1 MSNEKKYP
9 MTVLGKLEKEREV
22 EELIRIKRPE
32 IVARIK
38 EARELG
44 DLSEN
49 AEYHAAKEEQS
60 ILEGKI
66 ATINNILRFI
76 EIIDENIT
84 ENEKQKLE
92 EMIVEI
98 EAKIAT
104 YEVEIENA
112 NSNNSK
118 EEAALTTEK
127 LKLEKWSIEKIQEV
141 LNTVTVVSDDAV
153 GGIVTIGKKVVFVE
167 VGEDDE
173 EEYTIV
179 GSAEANP
186 SEGKISNDSPIAKAV
201 MGHKVGDKVKVQTP
215 GGEMEIEIVNV
226 K

>member
-22 EELIRIKRPE
+22 EELVRIKRPE

-66 ATINNILRFI
+66 ATINNMLRFV
-76 EIIDENIT
+76 EIIDEKIT
-84 ENEKQKLE
+84 VAEKEKLE
-92 EMIVEI
+92 GIVEEVNVKLVNYASSI
-98 EAKIAT
+98 ET
-104 YEVEIENA
+104 A
-112 NSNNSK
+112 NSNNAK
-118 EEAALTTEK
+118 EDAALLSEK
-127 LKLEKWSIEKIQEV
+127 VKLEKWYIEKIQALLSSVEV
-141 LNTVTVVSDDAV
+141 VNEDV
-153 GGIVTIGKKVVFVE
+153 GGGNVTIGKTVVFVE
-167 VGEDDE
+167 IGEDEE

-186 SEGKISNDSPIAKAV
+186 SQGKISNDSPIAKAV
-201 MGHKVGDKVKVQTP
+201 MGHKVGDRVKVQTP
-215 GGEMEIEIVNV
+215 GGEMEVEIVNI

>member
-22 EELIRIKRPE
+22 EELVRIKRPE

-66 ATINNILRFI
+66 ATINNMLRFV

-84 ENEKQKLE
+84 ESDKEKLEAMIEEINAKIVTYTAEIEKATANNAKEEVSLLNEK
-92 EMIVEI
+92 V
-98 EAKIAT
+98 
-104 YEVEIENA
+104 
-112 NSNNSK
+112 
-118 EEAALTTEK
+118 
-127 LKLEKWSIEKIQEV
+127 KLEKWNIEKIQDL
-141 LNTVTVVSDDAV
+141 LNTVSVVKEDAV
-153 GGIVTIGKKVVFVE
+153 G
-167 VGEDDE
+167 
-173 EEYTIV
+173 
-179 GSAEANP
+179 ALLRL
-186 SEGKISNDSPIAKAV
+186 
-201 MGHKVGDKVKVQTP
+201 VKQLFS
-215 GGEMEIEIVNV
+215 
-226 K
+226 

>member
-66 ATINNILRFI
+66 ATINNMLRFV

-84 ENEKQKLE
+84 LAEKDKLE
-92 EMIVEI
+92 AIIEDVNAKLAAYEKEI
-98 EAKIAT
+98 ETA
-104 YEVEIENA
+104 NA
-112 NSNNSK
+112 NNAN
-118 EEAALTTEK
+118 EEAVLLTEK
-127 LKLEKWSIEKIQEV
+127 VKLEKWYIEKIQEV
-141 LNTVTVVSDDAV
+141 LNTVSVVSEEEA
-153 GGIVTIGKKVVFVE
+153 GGIVTIGKTVVFVE

-201 MGHKVGDKVKVQTP
+201 MGHKTGDKVKVQTP
-215 GGEMEIEIVNV
+215 GGEMEIEIVNI

>member
-1 MSNEKKYP
+1 

-22 EELIRIKRPE
+22 EELVRIKRPE

-66 ATINNILRFI
+66 ATINNMLRFV
-76 EIIDENIT
+76 EIIDEKIT
-84 ENEKQKLE
+84 VAEKEKLE
-92 EMIVEI
+92 GIVEEVNVKLVNYASSI
-98 EAKIAT
+98 ET
-104 YEVEIENA
+104 A
-112 NSNNSK
+112 NSNNAK
-118 EEAALTTEK
+118 EDAALLSEK
-127 LKLEKWSIEKIQEV
+127 VKLEKWYIEKIQALLSSVEV
-141 LNTVTVVSDDAV
+141 VNEDV
-153 GGIVTIGKKVVFVE
+153 GGGNVTIGKTVVFVE
-167 VGEDDE
+167 IGEDEE

-186 SEGKISNDSPIAKAV
+186 SQGKISNDSPIAKAV
-201 MGHKVGDKVKVQTP
+201 MGHKVGDRVKVQTP
-215 GGEMEIEIVNV
+215 GGEMEVEIVNI